1 MVFTGI
7 GVFVDLENFGGK
19 VPIRQ
24 ILDTLLTHGPVLV
37 RRAYGNI
44 QTVDPKNLDSL
55 SEEGFEIHHTHPT
68 NNFSMKNSS
77 DIRMVLDVLDCSV
90 RSPSLNMITLVSG
103 DSDMLP
109 LVSKLRERNIQVWG
123 FAHRK
128 SCNKLLVKQMDN
140 FEFLSGNDDAIED
153 TPSTPSTPSRSS
165 STTKDGAR
173 NTTSTK
179 QPARSRASSITNEED
194 EKEIVVAPP
203 IADVLLD
210 VVTELLG
217 KHERVEIGKV
227 LDAVRRRSPDWVKP
241 KGRFKTFLK
250 DIFKQKNMVHY
261 VTEHGYL
268 FDSSR

>member
-44 QTVDPKNLDSL
+44 QTVDPKNLDAL

-68 NNFSMKNSS
+68 NNFTLKNSS
-77 DIRMVLDVLDCSV
+77 DIRMVLDVLDCSA

-140 FEFLSGNDDAIED
+140 FEFISGHEEESIPCAEE
-153 TPSTPSTPSRSS
+153 STPFQQPRNGNGRSS
-165 STTKDGAR
+165 HAK
-173 NTTSTK
+173 
-179 QPARSRASSITNEED
+179 RATLFVD
-194 EKEIVVAPP
+194 EPP
-203 IADVLLD
+203 IADVVLD
-210 VVTELLG
+210 VINELLG
-217 KHERVEIGKV
+217 KNERVEIGKV

-250 DIFKQKNMVHY
+250 EIFKQKNLLHY
-261 VTEHGYL
+261 VTDKGYL

>member
-44 QTVDPKNLDSL
+44 QTVDPKNLDAF

-68 NNFSMKNSS
+68 NNFTMKNSS

-140 FEFLSGNDDAIED
+140 FEFLSGNDDATED
-153 TPSTPSTPSRSS
+153 NEHPSTPSRLPL
-165 STTKDGAR
+165 TPR
-173 NTTSTK
+173 NTSTK
-179 QPARSRASSITNEED
+179 QPARSRASSIVEED
-194 EKEIVVAPP
+194 EKEIISTLPITDVV
-203 IADVLLD
+203 LD

>member
-44 QTVDPKNLDSL
+44 QTVDPKNLDCF

-68 NNFSMKNSS
+68 NNFTMKNSS

-140 FEFLSGNDDAIED
+140 FEFLSGNDDGEENQH
-153 TPSTPSTPSRSS
+153 PSTPSRSS
-165 STTKDGAR
+165 SSTKDGVR
-173 NTTSTK
+173 NIASK
-179 QPARSRASSITNEED
+179 PSRPRASSITEED
-194 EKEIVVAPP
+194 EKELAPTPVITDVV
-203 IADVLLD
+203 LD

-227 LDAVRRRSPDWVKP
+227 LDAIRRRSPDWVKP

-261 VTEHGYL
+261 VTENGYL

>member
-19 VPIRQ
+19 VPIHQ
-24 ILDTLLTHGPVLV
+24 ILATLLTHGPVLV

-68 NNFSMKNSS
+68 NNFTMKNSS

-140 FEFLSGNDDAIED
+140 FEFLSGADGTEED
-153 TPSTPSTPSRSS
+153 TTPPEAKGSRNNKPPRERSS
-165 STTKDGAR
+165 SVT
-173 NTTSTK
+173 
-179 QPARSRASSITNEED
+179 ED
-194 EKEIVVAPP
+194 VFA
-203 IADVLLD
+203 IADVVLD

-217 KHERVEIGKV
+217 KSERVEIGKV
-227 LDAVRRRSPDWVKP
+227 LDAIRRRCPDWVKP
-241 KGRFKTFLK
+241 KGRFKSFLK
-250 DIFKQKNMVHY
+250 DVFKQRNMVHY
-261 VTEHGYL
+261 VTENGYL

>member
-19 VPIRQ
+19 VPIHQ
-24 ILDTLLTHGPVLV
+24 ILATLLTHGPVLV

-44 QTVDPKNLDSL
+44 QTVDPKNLDAL

-68 NNFSMKNSS
+68 NNFTMKNSS

-140 FEFLSGNDDAIED
+140 FEFLPGTMDDDATVAAMAGEAQARGGGKAPKP
-153 TPSTPSTPSRSS
+153 TRERSS
-165 STTKDGAR
+165 SLGV
-173 NTTSTK
+173 
-179 QPARSRASSITNEED
+179 EED
-194 EKEIVVAPP
+194 REGPAAPIMDVV
-203 IADVLLD
+203 LD

-217 KHERVEIGKV
+217 KNERVEIGKV

-250 DIFKQKNMVHY
+250 DIFVKKNMVHY
-261 VTEHGYL
+261 VTENGYL
-268 FDSSR
+268 YDSSR